1 MCDCDCMRDGDLD
14 CMSVCVCECS
24 IDSLLPIERAAN
36 ARVVGNHKKTSIHRR
51 LSPARDSSPRTFDT
65 LCATRSC
72 PTGVLESKES
82 RSDRSARAPARPR
95 HDSADIRR
103 DCPARSASVRSLPA
117 SIGRGSRA
125 CARTSC
131 VWCRAL
137 RLALALALGTRTRHS
152 HAALARGT
160 RTRHAHPARAPGTRT
175 RHAHAARALGTRTR
189 HSHAAPARGT
199 RTRHAHA
206 ARARGTRYP
215 VRGTRHAARA
225 LGTRHPALN
234 LGRRT
239 VGPMESCRHPL
250 VSSKRP
256 ETPQP
261 RSRGPVRADPF
272 RRADDSA
279 HICSTC
285 RLAAERGQDGCAEH
299 PDPRSRKL
307 RAAHPDLGGASSASG
322 GTRPLPVP
330 HPSIPGL
337 DSSVGSQGSPRGRI
351 DYGDRRRCR
360 RRELETVRT
369 PTRGRRTWVAS
380 TRAAADDNTTSRSPR
395 DRAYLLSDAAVAA
408 SAARRP

>member
-1 MCDCDCMRDGDLD
+1 VREDELCLVQGT
-14 CMSVCVCECS
+14 
-24 IDSLLPIERAAN
+24 P
-36 ARVVGNHKKTSIHRR
+36 
-51 LSPARDSSPRTFDT
+51 PR
-65 LCATRSC
+65 
-72 PTGVLESKES
+72 
-82 RSDRSARAPARPR
+82 ARP
-95 HDSADIRR
+95 
-103 DCPARSASVRSLPA
+103 
-117 SIGRGSRA
+117 
-125 CARTSC
+125 
-131 VWCRAL
+131 
-137 RLALALALGTRTRHS
+137 RTRHS

-160 RTRHAHPARAPGTRT
+160 RTRHAHPARARGTRT
-175 RHAHAARALGTRTR
+175 RHAHPARARGTRTRHAHSARARGTRTR
-189 HSHAAPARGT
+189 HSHAALARGT
-199 RTRHAHA
+199 RTRH
-206 ARARGTRYP
+206 P
-215 VRGTRHAARA
+215 VPGTRHAARA